1 MILEKRHGKTFELEE
16 RPIKATYGQ
25 NLEIKAKD
33 YPSVLINTKDG
44 LKCLWPQ
51 DIIYAKAM
59 GSYTTLYLVN
69 GKQYTSSKKLKE
81 VENTLSSSNFFR
93 IHHSHFINLYH
104 LEVIR
109 NQQSNMVLLSDGT
122 ELEISK
128 RKKGAFFAIFNRL

>member
-1 MILEKRHGKTFELEE
+1 MILEKKHGKTFELEE
-16 RPIKATYGQ
+16 LPVKASIGQ
-25 NLEIKAKD
+25 NLENRTKN
-33 YPSVLINTKDG
+33 YPNVLISTKDG

-51 DIIYAKAM
+51 EIIYAKAM
-59 GSYTTLYLVN
+59 GSYTTIYLVN

-81 VENTLSSSNFFR
+81 VENALASPNFFR

-109 NQQSNMVLLSDGT
+109 NQQTNLVLLSDGT